1 MKKNPNLTGQLDFD
15 AQLRESDTTN
25 RAREFERETAHLRT
39 R

>member
-1 MKKNPNLTGQLDFD
+1 MKKNPNLTGQFGFD
-15 AQLRESDTTN
+15 AQLPESDTTT